1 MPANPSALSSPAADL
16 AQQLAHPVAMRHGS
30 VGERFMKCSKPN
42 CACSV
47 DLDAR
52 HGPYPVL
59 TSSSGGKT
67 KSRYLSG
74 EQAAVARRQIEAG
87 RQFQQQVD
95 RYWEV
100 CHQWADQELDG
111 SGTAETTSEAVKKR
125 GSKRASKKRLQRKS
139 AS

>member
-1 MPANPSALSSPAADL
+1 MTQDSSSQSASAADL
-16 AQQLAHPVAMRHGS
+16 ADSLAHPVAMRRGS

-42 CACSV
+42 CACSTNP
-47 DLDAR
+47 DAR

-59 TSSSGGKT
+59 TSASGGKT
-67 KSRYLSG
+67 KSRYLSP
-74 EQAAVARRQIEAG
+74 EQATLAQQQIDAG

-100 CHQWADQELDG
+100 CQKWADQQLDG
-111 SGTAETTSEAVKKR
+111 SETAQTTSEAVKKG
-125 GSKRASKKRLQRKS
+125 GSKRASKKRLRRRS